1 MYLYETH
8 LHTAPVSRCAGASV
22 AETLCYYQSL
32 GYAGVFITN
41 HFIDGN
47 INTDRALP
55 YEDRIRFFFSDYE
68 EGVIIGKKLGISV
81 FAGVEMSYGGTDF
94 LVYGPDREWYLAHP
108 EIENMRKSA
117 LLPYLIEEGALVIHA
132 HPFREASYIDHIRL
146 FPRCV
151 HGTEIYNACRKEFEN
166 RLAAQYAENYGLLPF
181 AGSDNHC
188 AGGLT
193 TLGGMMTEQPIT
205 NTREFIDAVLSGA
218 AKPFRRDADG
228 TVQMLGI

>member
-55 YEDRIRFFFSDYE
+55 YEDRIRFFFSDY
-68 EGVIIGKKLGISV
+68 
-81 FAGVEMSYGGTDF
+81 
-94 LVYGPDREWYLAHP
+94 
-108 EIENMRKSA
+108 
-117 LLPYLIEEGALVIHA
+117 EEGALVIHA